1 MKKTIFVVS
10 VLVLSLALPLLVQ
23 AAYVIHLK
31 DGGQYST
38 AQYWEEDGQIKFMVQ
53 GGVMGIDKSEVQ
65 KIVKT
70 KDVMTSDDDEMPRA
84 VQPASV
90 PVKKSESEVKK
101 EGKKTKVAQDAPDA
115 PGKNKGIMSEF
126 RMLKKRFDA
135 RSGLT
140 VDELQSLRADLIE
153 LRNRISNDKQL
164 SETHAAE
171 ETKLNDMQF
180 FVNNLI
186 KRSKLP

>member
-1 MKKTIFVVS
+1 MIFIVS
-10 VLVLSLALPLLVQ
+10 VLVLSLAWPFLVQ
-23 AAYVIHLK
+23 ASFVIHLK

-53 GGVMGIDKSEVQ
+53 GGVMGIDKNDVQ

-70 KDVMTSDDDEMPRA
+70 KDVIPSDDDDTPRA
-84 VQPASV
+84 AQPPSV
-90 PVKKSESEVKK
+90 PVKKPEAEVKTN
-101 EGKKTKVAQDAPDA
+101 GKKTKVAKDAPDT
-115 PGKNKGIMSEF
+115 PGKDKGIMSEY
-126 RMLKKRFDA
+126 RALKKRFDA

-164 SETHAAE
+164 SETHAVE